1 MSLGRT
7 STTTVVARINKSNVT
22 EVKANKQITVNIE
35 NIDTTVAVEQYFIS
49 ATAIATSNETHN
61 VLTATNVQSAIEQLD
76 SNFGRG
82 SSDPTAE
89 SQPFLDSG
97 DLFYNTNTNQL
108 KVYRSGSWQPV
119 LQAQGDMDTLD
130 GGSTF

>member
-7 STTTVVARINKSNVT
+7 STTTVIARVTKNNVT
-22 EVKANKQITVNIE
+22 EVVENKQITINTE
-35 NIDTTVAVEQYFIS
+35 NIDTTLAVEQYFIS

-61 VLTATNVQSAIEQLD
+61 VLTETNVQSAIEQLE

-82 SSDPTAE
+82 AADPTVE
-89 SQPFLDSG
+89 TQPFLDSG

-119 LQAQGDMDTLD
+119 LQAEGDMDTLD
-130 GGSTF
+130 GSTF